1 LLCPAFRQT
10 WPRQCAFGAHRNSFS
25 GSGRAPDV
33 VFNAFD
39 MDGAFSIKDYLQPRD
54 HAFKIE
60 MMPRLI
66 KFDGLSIFFSIGA
79 ALFISIKQRQN
90 ILLSILAAALGNI
103 GTIVWMIR
111 RGKQTQSG

>member
-1 LLCPAFRQT
+1 M
-10 WPRQCAFGAHRNSFS
+10 
-25 GSGRAPDV
+25 

-39 MDGAFSIKDYLQPRD
+39 MDGAFSIKDYLQPSD